1 MTDVAATMDRN
12 ELERS
17 IKAISDE
24 IASLTVEIFALQ
36 EKLDELKWQRI
47 DLRSVLHGG

>member
-1 MTDVAATMDRN
+1 MTDIFTADHEQLSR
-12 ELERS
+12 R

-24 IASLTVEIFALQ
+24 IASVTAKIFALQ

-47 DLRSVLHGG
+47 DLRSVLHGD

>member
-1 MTDVAATMDRN
+1 MTDVSTADHEQLNYR
-12 ELERS
+12 

-24 IASLTVEIFALQ
+24 IASLTIEIFALQ